1 MVGHI
6 RNQRDGPG
14 PLDRSA
20 QGPLV
25 FGAYAGPATRFNF
38 GPVRNEPTDFVD
50 FFVIDMCYV
59 FHTESAHAASGGEP
73 ASGTPTGPSS
83 AWSSAWPS
91 TTAPTLIALWRSTWS
106 STGFCGHDPVIPL
119 RLTI

>member
-6 RNQRDGPG
+6 RNQRDSPG

-25 FGAYAGPATRFNF
+25 CGAYASPATRFNF
-38 GPVRNEPTDFVD
+38 GPVRNEPADFVD

-59 FHTESAHAASGGEP
+59 FHTESAHAASGGKP
-73 ASGTPTGPSS
+73 ASGAPTGSS
-83 AWSSAWPS
+83 SGWPS